1 MSTWFRT
8 YGFGEILERLLIGAY
23 PTDVE
28 DVRMLAWMGVKRI
41 LNLVNDDEYGGG
53 EREEIEAALAEA
65 GIEEQRI
72 AFTDYG
78 GLPPARLERAV
89 KEVNRWLDDGLI
101 TYVHCRAGWQ
111 RSAAVAA
118 GVVVTRQ
125 GLEVDDAL
133 RFVKQAKP
141 SADPL
146 AHQREDL
153 LRWFEERQAT
163 ERE

>member
-8 YGFGEILERLLIGAY
+8 YGFGEILEHLLIGAY
-23 PTDVE
+23 PTDT
-28 DVRMLAWMGVKRI
+28 DDARMLEWMGVKRI
-41 LNLVNDDEYGGG
+41 LNLVEDDEYGSG
-53 EREEIEAALAEA
+53 EREAIEAALEAA
-65 GIEEQRI
+65 GIEERRI

-78 GLPPARLERAV
+78 GLPPRRLDRAV
-89 KEVNRWLDDGLI
+89 EEVNGWLDEGLT

-111 RSAAVAA
+111 RSATVAA
-118 GVVVTRQ
+118 GVVVTRK
-125 GLEVDDAL
+125 GLDVDDAL

-153 LRWFEERQAT
+153 LRWFEERQAPDP
-163 ERE
+163 E